1 VLGLALN
8 IYNEFGINKSDKWEF
23 TGFDEKYSNED
34 NLICISM
41 KKTYEYAHKDEI
53 KASIRLIKSD
63 VPNTRGLGS
72 SATCVVAGVMAANK
86 LMGDIL
92 KKEDM
97 LQIATYLEGF
107 PDNVTPALYGGL
119 TASYITDTNIVKTI
133 KYQVNEK
140 LRFLAC
146 IPPLKISTKESRR
159 RLPHEL
165 SYEDIVYNTSRLV
178 NLPYAFLSGDLNLI
192 RDILSDKM
200 HEPYRIP
207 QIHGA
212 ELIKNYAKENNL
224 PVFLSGSGST
234 MIIIFKEKIDYSHL
248 LELGWNFI
256 ILDEDNVG
264 ATYEE

>member
-1 VLGLALN
+1 
-8 IYNEFGINKSDKWEF
+8 
-23 TGFDEKYSNED
+23 
-34 NLICISM
+34 M
-41 KKTYEYAHKDEI
+41 KKTYEYANKEEI
-53 KASIRLIKSD
+53 KAKITLIKSE

-72 SATCVVAGVMAANK
+72 SATCVVCGVLAANK
-86 LMGDIL
+86 LLGDIL

-119 TASYITDTNIVKTI
+119 TASYVTDTNIVKTI
-133 KYQVNEK
+133 KYSIHK
-140 LRFLAC
+140 DLRFLAC

-192 RDILSDKM
+192 KDILSDKM

-212 ELIKNYAKENNL
+212 EIIKNFAKERNL

-234 MIIIFKEKIDYSHL
+234 MIIIFENDIDYKE
-248 LELGWNFI
+248 LEPLGWEYL
-256 ILDEDNVG
+256 ILEEDNVG
-264 ATYEE
+264 ATYEK

>member
-1 VLGLALN
+1 
-8 IYNEFGINKSDKWEF
+8 
-23 TGFDEKYSNED
+23 
-34 NLICISM
+34 M
-41 KKTYEYAHKDEI
+41 KKTYEYAHKNEI
-53 KASIRLIKSD
+53 KARIKLVKSD

-86 LMGDIL
+86 LLGDVL

-107 PDNVTPALYGGL
+107 PDNVTPAIYGGL
-119 TASYITDTNIVKTI
+119 TASYVTDTNIVKTI
-133 KYQVNEK
+133 KYTVNEK

-192 RDILSDKM
+192 KDILSDKM
-200 HEPYRIP
+200 HEPYRLPLI
-207 QIHGA
+207 QGA
-212 ELIKNYAKENNL
+212 EEIKEFAKTRNL

-234 MIIIFKEKIDYSHL
+234 MIIIFKDELDYSEL
-248 LELGWNFI
+248 NDLKWDFRILE
-256 ILDEDNVG
+256 EDNVG
-264 ATYEE
+264 AIYEE

>member
-1 VLGLALN
+1 
-8 IYNEFGINKSDKWEF
+8 
-23 TGFDEKYSNED
+23 
-34 NLICISM
+34 M
-41 KKTYEYAHKDEI
+41 KKTYEYANSKEI
-53 KASIRLIKSD
+53 KAKITLVKSD

-72 SATCVVAGVMAANK
+72 SATCVVCGVMAANK
-86 LMGDIL
+86 LMNDCL

-97 LQIATYLEGF
+97 LQIASYLEGF

-119 TASYITDTNIVKTI
+119 TASYITDTNVVKTI
-133 KYQVNEK
+133 KYSINEK

-165 SYEDIVYNTSRLV
+165 SYEDIIYNTSRLV
-178 NLPYAFLSGDLNLI
+178 NLPYAFLSGDLNI
-192 RDILSDKM
+192 IKDILSDKM
-200 HEPYRIP
+200 HEPYRLP

-212 ELIKNYAKENNL
+212 DKVKEFAKENNL

-234 MIIIFKEKIDYSHL
+234 MIIIFEDNLDYSK
-248 LELGWNFI
+248 LESLGWD
-256 ILDEDNVG
+256 LRVLEYDMVG

>member
-1 VLGLALN
+1 
-8 IYNEFGINKSDKWEF
+8 
-23 TGFDEKYSNED
+23 
-34 NLICISM
+34 M
-41 KKTYEYAHKDEI
+41 KKTYEYANKEEI
-53 KASIRLIKSD
+53 KAKIKLIKSD

-72 SATCVVAGVMAANK
+72 SATCVVCGVMAANK
-86 LMGDIL
+86 LLGDIL

-133 KYQVNEK
+133 KYSIHK
-140 LRFLAC
+140 DLRFLAC

-192 RDILSDKM
+192 KDILSDKM

-212 ELIKNYAKENNL
+212 EIIKNFAKERNL

-234 MIIIFKEKIDYSHL
+234 MIIIFENDIDYKE
-248 LELGWNFI
+248 LEPLGWEYL
-256 ILDEDNVG
+256 ILEEDNVG
-264 ATYEE
+264 ATYEK